1 MKNLNYYISCFKK
14 LKRAPNLGGAPH
26 KPILLLSVIDCFDS
40 GYINSE
46 KIYITA
52 ELMAYFK
59 SNWNSYVMTKH
70 KMNFTLPFFHMSRE
84 PFWTLIEKRGYEIEL
99 TSSNSI
105 KSFNALYRATDYAEI
120 DKELFFLFLNAEFR
134 SLLKEILIQF
144 YFPLSAQQKTNTYY
158 LDSIAK
164 DILNESGITY
174 RRKLE
179 KISKSMDEEE
189 YEEEIFLRG
198 SVFKQY
204 IPKIYDNTCCIT
216 GYRISSFFNISMIDA
231 CHIIPFSES
240 YDDTIGNG
248 LSLCP
253 NIHRAFDRGLI
264 TIDENYKIVISTNF
278 EEDLNNPFSI
288 KKFDNRKILLPLE
301 KLYAPKKENLL
312 WHNENV
318 FK

>member
-1 MKNLNYYISCFKK
+1 MKDLNYYISCFKK

-26 KPILLLSVIDCFDS
+26 KPILLLSVIDSFDA
-40 GYINSE
+40 GHINSE

-70 KMNFTLPFFHMSRE
+70 TMNFTLPFFHMSRE
-84 PFWTLIEKRGYEIEL
+84 PFWALVEKRGYEIEL

-120 DKELFFLFLNAEFR
+120 DKELVILFLNTESR

-144 YFPLSAQQKTNTYY
+144 YFPLSVQQKANTYY
-158 LDSIAK
+158 LDNIAK
-164 DILNESGITY
+164 DILNESGVTY

-179 KISKSMDEEE
+179 KISKSMNEEE
-189 YEEEIFLRG
+189 YEEEVFLRG

-216 GYRISSFFNISMIDA
+216 GYRISSLFNISMIDA

-264 TIDENYKIVISTNF
+264 TIDEDYKIIISSNF
-278 EEDLNNPFSI
+278 EEDLNNPFSL
-288 KKFDNRKILLPLE
+288 KKFDNKKILLPFKE
-301 KLYAPKKENLL
+301 LYAPKKENLL
-312 WHNENV
+312 WHNEHV
-318 FK
+318 FR

>member
-1 MKNLNYYISCFKK
+1 MKNIEYYISCFKK

-26 KPILLLSVIDCFDS
+26 KPILLLSVIDSFDA
-40 GYINSE
+40 GHINSE

-70 KMNFTLPFFHMSRE
+70 TMNFTLPFFHMSRE
-84 PFWTLIEKRGYEIEL
+84 PFWTLVEKRGYDIEL
-99 TSSNSI
+99 TSKNSI
-105 KSFNALYRATDYAEI
+105 KSFNALYRGTEYAEI
-120 DKELFFLFLNAEFR
+120 DKELAILFMNTEAR
-134 SLLKEILIQF
+134 YILKEALLEL
-144 YFPLSAQQKTNTYY
+144 YFPLSTQQKTNTYY

-164 DILNESGITY
+164 DILNESGATY
-174 RRKLE
+174 RKKLE
-179 KISKSMDEEE
+179 KISKSMNEDE
-189 YEEEIFLRG
+189 YQEEIFLRG

-204 IPKIYDNTCCIT
+204 IPKIYDQTCCIT
-216 GYRISSFFNISMIDA
+216 GYKISSLFNISMTDA

-264 TIDENYKIVISTNF
+264 TIDEDYKIIISSNF
-278 EEDLNNPFSI
+278 EEDLNNPFSL
-288 KKFDNRKILLPLE
+288 KKFDNKKILLPFKE
-301 KLYAPKKENLL
+301 LYAPKKENLL
-312 WHNENV
+312 WHNEHV
-318 FK
+318 FR

>member
-1 MKNLNYYISCFKK
+1 MKDLNYYISCFKK

-26 KPILLLSVIDCFDS
+26 KPILLLSVIDCFDA

-52 ELMAYFK
+52 ELLAYFK

-70 KMNFTLPFFHMSRE
+70 TMNFTLPFFHMSRE
-84 PFWTLIEKRGYEIEL
+84 PFWTLVEKRGYDIEL

-120 DKELFFLFLNAEFR
+120 DKELVILFLNTESR

-144 YFPLSAQQKTNTYY
+144 YFPLSVQQKANTYY

-164 DILNESGITY
+164 DILNESGVAY

-189 YEEEIFLRG
+189 YEEEVFLRG

-216 GYRISSFFNISMIDA
+216 GYRISSLFNISMIDA

-264 TIDENYKIVISTNF
+264 TIDEDYKIIISSNF
-278 EEDLNNPFSI
+278 EEDLNNPFSL
-288 KKFDNRKILLPLE
+288 KKFDNKKILLPFKE
-301 KLYAPKKENLL
+301 LYAPKKENLL
-312 WHNENV
+312 WHNEHV
-318 FK
+318 FR

>member
-1 MKNLNYYISCFKK
+1 MKDLNYYITCFKK

-26 KPILLLSVIDCFDS
+26 KPILLLSVIDCFDA

-59 SNWNSYVMTKH
+59 SNWNSYVMTGH
-70 KMNFTLPFFHMSRE
+70 TMNFTLPFFHMSRE
-84 PFWTLIEKRGYEIEL
+84 PFWILVEKRGYEIEL

-120 DKELFFLFLNAEFR
+120 DKELVILFLNTESR
-134 SLLKEILIQF
+134 SLLKEVLLQF
-144 YFPLSAQQKTNTYY
+144 YFPLSVQQKTNIHY

-164 DILNESGITY
+164 DILNESGIPY

-179 KISKSMDEEE
+179 KISKFMDEEE

-204 IPKIYDNTCCIT
+204 IPKIYDHTCCIT
-216 GYRISSFFNISMIDA
+216 GYKISSLFNISMIDA
-231 CHIIPFSES
+231 FHIKPFSES

-264 TIDENYKIVISTNF
+264 TIDEDYKIAISTNF
-278 EEDLNNPFSI
+278 EEDSNNPFSI
-288 KKFDNRKILLPLE
+288 KKFDNKKILLPL
-301 KLYAPKKENLL
+301 KDIYVPKKENLL
-312 WHNENV
+312 WHNQNV